1 METAKVIDKLCVG
14 NIYCVSIEGDIKLLQ
29 NGLNLTDEK
38 GNVFQIT
45 SVAMSKYQNVK
56 EYERFAELVLNGN
69 VENIG
74 ETLFKKQ

>member
-1 METAKVIDKLCVG
+1 MCG
-14 NIYCVSIEGDIKLLQ
+14 NTYCVSIEGDIKLLQ

-45 SVAMSKYQNVK
+45 SVAMVKYQNAK

>member
-1 METAKVIDKLCVG
+1 MFKVIDKLCVG
-14 NIYCVSIEGDIKLLQ
+14 NKYCVSIEGDIKLLQ

-38 GNVFQIT
+38 GNIFQIA

-56 EYERFAELVLNGN
+56 EYARYAELVLNGN

-74 ETLFKKQ
+74 NTLFL

>member
-1 METAKVIDKLCVG
+1 MFKVIDKLCVG
-14 NIYCVSIEGDIKLLQ
+14 NTYCVSIEGDIKLLQ

-38 GNVFQIT
+38 GNAFQIT

-56 EYERFAELVLNGN
+56 EYERYAELVLNGN

-74 ETLFKKQ
+74 ETLFLKK

>member
-1 METAKVIDKLCVG
+1 MFKVIDKLFVG
-14 NIYCVSIEGDIKLLQ
+14 NTYCVSIEGDIKSLQ

-38 GNVFQIT
+38 GNTFQII

-56 EYERFAELVLNGN
+56 EYERYAELVLNGN

-74 ETLFKKQ
+74 ETLFLKK